1 MQSGVQHVLNTTQM
15 KQATKSTH
23 LTEDN
28 NALYKMEE
36 RAAGVYQDCSGH
48 SECPSNF
55 ISLNKRYDTCFIY
68 SSVLYALNIL

>member
-1 MQSGVQHVLNTTQM
+1 MQSRVQRVLNTTQI
-15 KQATKSTH
+15 KQNAKSTH
-23 LTEDN
+23 LIEDN
-28 NALYKMEE
+28 NALYKTEE

-68 SSVLYALNIL
+68 SSMLYALNIL